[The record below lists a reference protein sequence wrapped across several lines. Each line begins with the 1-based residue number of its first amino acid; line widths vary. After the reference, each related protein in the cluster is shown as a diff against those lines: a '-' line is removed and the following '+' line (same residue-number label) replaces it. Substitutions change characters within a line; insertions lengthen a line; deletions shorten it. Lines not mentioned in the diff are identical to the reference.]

1 LAGGKRII
9 IVGIPGVGKTTVM
22 RRFVD
27 RLREK
32 GVKVKVVVYGT
43 VMLEEAEKFG
53 VTDRDELRKM
63 GLEEMKEI
71 QLKAAR
77 RIGEMES
84 EMLIID
90 THLIVRTK
98 EGYLPGLP
106 SKVLKELNPTNLVLI
121 TASPEEIKERR
132 ESDRSRRRDM
142 ISLEEIRKE
151 IELSMS
157 YLSAVSNDVGIPV
170 MIIKNERGKVDE
182 AVDRLMEALG

>member
-1 LAGGKRII
+1 MAGGKRVV
-9 IVGIPGVGKTTVM
+9 IVGVPGVGKTTVM
-22 RRFVD
+22 KRFMD
-27 RLREK
+27 RLKER
-32 GVKVKVVVYGT
+32 GVKVEVVVYGT
-43 VMLEEAEKFG
+43 VMLEEAEKYG
-53 VTDRDELRKM
+53 ITDRDELRKM
-63 GLEEMKEI
+63 GLEEMKEV

-90 THLIVRTK
+90 THLIIRTK

-132 ESDRSRRRDM
+132 ESDKSRRRDM
-142 ISLEEIRKE
+142 ISLEEIKE
-151 IELSMS
+151 EIDLSMN
-157 YLSAVSNDVGIPV
+157 YLSAVSNEAGIPV
-170 MIIKNERGKVDE
+170 MIVKNERGKVDE

>member
-1 LAGGKRII
+1 MAGGKRII

-170 MIIKNERGKVDE
+170 MIVKNERGKVDE